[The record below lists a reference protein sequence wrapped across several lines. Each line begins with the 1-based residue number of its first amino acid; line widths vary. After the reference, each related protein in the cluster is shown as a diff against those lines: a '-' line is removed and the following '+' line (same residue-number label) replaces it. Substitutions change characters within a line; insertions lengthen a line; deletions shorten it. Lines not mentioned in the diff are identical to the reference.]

1 MESTPPSLPPVPSRA
16 LEVREPAL
24 GAQPDDATPLPSPAA
39 VIDALLRHPRRIV
52 YQVQQSGSGRLITA
66 LLGIAVLC
74 GVAYGVIMGS
84 FSGGM
89 QWWAAP
95 AKVVLALLA
104 GAFICLPSLYIFACL
119 GGSQARLVE
128 VVGILSGLLALM
140 MILLIGF
147 APVAWIFSQSTT
159 SVVGMGILHLLF
171 WIVAVL
177 FGARFL
183 GRSFDR
189 LGIRSEAGINVWL
202 LIFVLVML
210 QMTTALRPML
220 GRADSFLPT
229 DKKFFLSHWAATM
242 GAGDDT
248 QRR

>member
-1 MESTPPSLPPVPSRA
+1 MSTDAPMIDPPSVPSLLRGD
-16 LEVREPAL
+16 V
-24 GAQPDDATPLPSPAA
+24 A
-39 VIDALLRHPRRIV
+39 VITCWVERWTLGR
-52 YQVQQSGSGRLITA
+52 SGRQVMLIMA
-66 LLGIAVLC
+66 GAGIFGA
-74 GVAYGVIMGS
+74 AMGS
-84 FSGGM
+84 WRDPL
-89 QWWAAP
+89 QT
-95 AKVVLALLA
+95 V
-104 GAFICLPSLYIFACL
+104 
-119 GGSQARLVE
+119 
-128 VVGILSGLLALM
+128 
-140 MILLIGF
+140 ILLIGF

-183 GRSFDR
+183 GRSFNR

-220 GRADSFLPT
+220 GRADHFLPT